1 MTSNTRKPA
10 GERGSTRRRPP
21 EEPLS
26 RDRIVSAALALVDHE
41 GLASLSMRRLA
52 ATLGV
57 DPMAIYYYLPNKAAL
72 LDAIVEAVNLDLPM
86 GSFEFPPALDDL
98 VMSAGRVLRAV
109 LLRHPNAIPLLAGRP
124 VATPAASKPADAML
138 GALIQ
143 RGLTP
148 AEGVAAVDVFSTFV
162 TASVL
167 RQVQYPAGPE
177 QDPHVRLRQLKE
189 ALDEAESPNLI
200 RAVTE
205 GNLMDFETEFEFGLR
220 ALARGLAAVVAG
232 RAARQGEVDHRP
244 GGEART

>member
-1 MTSNTRKPA
+1 
-10 GERGSTRRRPP
+10 
-21 EEPLS
+21 
-26 RDRIVSAALALVDHE
+26 
-41 GLASLSMRRLA
+41 MRRLA

-72 LDAIVEAVNLDLPM
+72 LDAIVEAVNLDLPVA
-86 GSFEFPPALDDL
+86 SFEFPPALDDL
-98 VMSAGRVLRAV
+98 VVAAGRILRAV
-109 LLRHPNAIPLLAGRP
+109 LLRHPHAVPLLAARP

-148 AEGVAAVDVFSTFV
+148 AEGVAAVDVFSTFI

-167 RQVQYPAGPE
+167 RQVQYPTGPE
-177 QDPHVRLRQLKE
+177 QDPHVQLRQLKE

-200 RAVTE
+200 RAITE

-220 ALARGLAAVVAG
+220 AFARGFAEVVAA
-232 RAARQGEVDHRP
+232 REARQGQDDRGIGEENRP
-244 GGEART
+244 

>member
-1 MTSNTRKPA
+1 MTGKTKRTV
-10 GERGSTRRRPP
+10 GERGSARRHYP

-26 RDRIVSAALALVDHE
+26 RDRIVSAALALVDQE

-52 ATLGV
+52 AALGV

-72 LDAIVEAVNLDLPM
+72 EDAIVEAVNLEMPVA
-86 GSFEFPPALDDL
+86 SFEFPPALDDL
-98 VMSAGRVLRAV
+98 VVAAGRVLRAV
-109 LLRHPNAIPLLAGRP
+109 LLRHPHAIALLAARP
-124 VATPAASKPADAML
+124 MATPAATKPADVML

-148 AEGVAAVDVFSTFV
+148 AEGVAVIDVFSTFV

-167 RQVQYPAGPE
+167 RQVQYPMGPE

-189 ALDEAESPNLI
+189 ALDETESPNLI

-220 ALARGLAAVVAG
+220 ALARGFAEVVAA
-232 RAARQGEVDHRP
+232 RAARQGRVDCGIGKENQP
-244 GGEART
+244 